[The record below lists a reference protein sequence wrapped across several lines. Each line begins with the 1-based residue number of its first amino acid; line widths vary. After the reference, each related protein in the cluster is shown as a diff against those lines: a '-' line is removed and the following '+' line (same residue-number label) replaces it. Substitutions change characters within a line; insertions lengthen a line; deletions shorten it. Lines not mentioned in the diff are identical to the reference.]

1 MNAAGSET
9 VSAAGSEQS
18 SQQVSRSESPVYNTT
33 FDEADFPDDAEG
45 AEGASDKDAQ
55 IDDDIDESDADD
67 DESEKKAAPF
77 RDPPEGQVR
86 MRPSSYNNIPSTVF
100 IEYPPELKIRR
111 TDTNVLEKLGKR
123 QLCYTSHWERICIRN
138 AFVRAGF
145 EKTVKGPWTAM
156 WSKHQNELQMQG
168 LNCLQKVN
176 HFPHSWCIGRKDRL
190 VRTLQAMYRL
200 HGQEFNFH
208 PASFILPSE
217 REAAHRQIAMDIKA
231 AAQRGGTKDRSNAAG
246 GLWIIKP
253 VASSCGRGI
262 QVISG
267 SQVVAL
273 HKNKKLLVQKYIAD
287 PYLIEG
293 NKFDLRMYVLVT
305 GVDPMRVYI
314 FKEGL
319 TRISTSSYSL
329 KNIDNKF
336 AHLTNYSINKKSKDF
351 KAASESFAGPSG
363 DGKAAADDNCET
375 EGFKWSL
382 TAFKKWLAKKE
393 GDAKAEEAFRKVD
406 DLLVK
411 TMISAEST
419 ITPQLHS
426 NANYRSNC
434 FELFGVDVLLDV
446 KLQPHLI
453 EVNISPSLA
462 GSSPLD
468 KRIKGTLIADI
479 MHTLGIYPHDPKI
492 LKKFDELGAGA
503 SQARITKRSAG
514 KTASSRPTSAG
525 YLRVRSKGTE
535 LADANT
541 NPFKFG
547 SMSKMMAAQDAW
559 RKSPTPENISFEG
572 LGDNDAVWMMLLMTE
587 DEFDR
592 CASTQL
598 IRKHPLKAT
607 AAHYNSLYFS
617 SRFSDQ
623 LLARW
628 VMEGGARGALGK
640 HIPDRFLNAEMLLKR
655 TEKQRQRL
663 SVDPSRELGAS
674 GKLGRRWA
682 MSNDTQ
688 KLDSP
693 GSSEGRSSASSVR
706 DHAGAQYGHGLHDDE
721 NQPTVQQ
728 RLLAMAE
735 SSCRGASERSPAFP
749 YNDIEAGDA
758 DDEGAGGDPL
768 ESFGVA
774 EIKLSEDGYSPHSA
788 QGLDRPK
795 NPTAF
800 TPLTMAE
807 AYDVVKNGLLRRGR
821 EARSGNSGIS
831 SKPRARAEALK
842 AAAPNMGPWRDNVVD
857 RPKNPIEHQSRA
869 SNHRNVVFQQ
879 RQMQQLTKWEGDD
892 AGKFRSRSNPAV
904 SRAQLKIEKGQGQS
918 RSIMVRDA
926 SHGVVAL
933 PRPPASSKAI
943 LAEKQSGR
951 KVSAPRMK
959 M

>member
-1 MNAAGSET
+1 MNATGSET
-9 VSAAGSEQS
+9 VSAAGSEQP
-18 SQQVSRSESPVYNTT
+18 SQQMSRSESPLYNTT

-55 IDDDIDESDADD
+55 IDDELDESDAED

-217 REAAHRQIAMDIKA
+217 REAAHRQIAMDTKA
-231 AAQRGGTKDRSNAAG
+231 AAQRGGIKDRSNAAG

-363 DGKAAADDNCET
+363 DGQAADDNCET

-382 TAFKKWLAKKE
+382 TAFKKWLARKE
-393 GDAKAEEAFRKVD
+393 GDAKAEEAFQKVD

-419 ITPQLHS
+419 ITPQLHT

-434 FELFGVDVLLDV
+434 FELFGVDVLLDT

-479 MHTLGIYPHDPKI
+479 MHTLGIYPHDPKM
-492 LKKFDELGAGA
+492 LKKFDQLGTGA
-503 SQARITKRSAG
+503 SQARVTSSKKSAG

-525 YLRVRSKGTE
+525 YLRVRTKDTE
-535 LADANT
+535 SVDANI
-541 NPFKFG
+541 NPFTFG

-623 LLARW
+623 VLARW

-674 GKLGRRWA
+674 SKLGRRGVIGK
-682 MSNDTQ
+682 DTQ

-693 GSSEGRSSASSVR
+693 GSSEGRSSPSSVR
-706 DHAGAQYGHGLHDDE
+706 DRVGAQYGYGLHDDE
-721 NQPTVQQ
+721 NQPTVEQ
-728 RLLAMAE
+728 RLLAMAQ
-735 SSCRGASERSPAFP
+735 SSASERSCA
-749 YNDIEAGDA
+749 NNLCNNIEGGDV
-758 DDEGAGGDPL
+758 DDEGVGGDPL

-774 EIKLSEDGYSPHSA
+774 EIKFSEDGYSPHSA

-800 TPLTMAE
+800 TPLTVAE
-807 AYDVVKNGLLRRGR
+807 AYDVVRNGLLRRGR
-821 EARSGNSGIS
+821 GARSGNSSTTSS
-831 SKPRARAEALK
+831 SKPQARAEALK

-857 RPKNPIEHQSRA
+857 RPRNPLEHQSRA
-869 SNHRNVVFQQ
+869 SNHRSVVYQQ

-904 SRAQLKIEKGQGQS
+904 SRAQLKIEQGQS
-918 RSIMVRDA
+918 KSLVVRDA
-926 SHGVVAL
+926 SNGVVAL
-933 PRPPASSKAI
+933 PCPPASSQAI